1 MVKLKVDK
9 KKKSRYRAAA
19 AVVTVI
25 AVIALAA
32 FLFFRTRQE
41 EGIVCYINDE
51 PVYEQEVIIAA
62 DRVELAAEQQFAELT
77 GQEMGSVDFSVEAEG
92 KTGYE
97 YLAEAVK
104 EELIRVK
111 IIQID
116 AKEHGL
122 CEAITYPEIEK
133 EREEEN
139 RQRAET
145 KEEDG
150 VVYGVLSFGEE
161 EYYRYLIDNL
171 DIQNKRYLSQTGEIT
186 ATEEEAEA
194 EYAKDPSVFDDQEYE
209 SVSMFVK
216 NAVVSRKYEEY
227 MDKLERGAVVENEEN
242 IAAFLERTKS

>member
-1 MVKLKVDK
+1 MVKLKVE
-9 KKKSRYRAAA
+9 KKKSRYKA
-19 AVVTVI
+19 AVAAVIAIILIVI
-25 AVIALAA
+25 AVV
-32 FLFFRTRQE
+32 LFCSTRKD

-51 PVYEQEVIIAA
+51 PVYEQEVVIAA
-62 DRVELAAEQQFAELT
+62 DQAELAAEQDFAELT
-77 GQEMGSVDFSVEAEG
+77 GQEMGNVDFSVEVDG

-104 EELIRVK
+104 EELVRMK

-122 CEAITYPEIEK
+122 CDAITYPEIEK

-145 KEEDG
+145 KSEDG
-150 VVYGVLSFGEE
+150 VVYGITSFDEE
-161 EYYRYLIDNL
+161 EYYRYFIDNL

-186 ATEEEAEA
+186 ATDEEAEA
-194 EYAKDPSVFDDQEYE
+194 EYEKDPSAFDNQEYE

-216 NAVVSRKYEEY
+216 NAVITRKYEEY
-227 MDKLERGAVVENEEN
+227 MDKLESSAMIENEEN
-242 IAAFLERTKS
+242 IAVFLEKIKS